1 MLKKDNNYNNPLS
14 GSNAVIHFDSLDLLI
29 IVLVWFALFI
39 GFTGFFRLPSNRSAE
54 SIGDYEVVV
63 GEIISGDRREH

>member
-1 MLKKDNNYNNPLS
+1 
-14 GSNAVIHFDSLDLLI
+14 VIHFDSVDLLI

-39 GFTGFFRLPSNRSAE
+39 GFTGFFRLPSNRGTE

-63 GEIISGDRREH
+63 GEIISGDRREP